1 MKRFLKC
8 YPKSVLPS
16 YFTNIKTKDSTSVM
30 QLKLQYNI
38 GVALR
43 DNAAQ
48 HHIGYP
54 PFMKEGNWIFELKK
68 IRRELKLFKIKGK
81 KKEGGCGIFEIFIRG
96 KIDGDETSN
105 RKQNF

>member
-1 MKRFLKC
+1 MSNFYMKQFLKC

-16 YFTNIKTKDSTSVM
+16 YFTDTETKDSTSVM

-68 IRRELKLFKIKGK
+68 IRGELKLFKI
-81 KKEGGCGIFEIFIRG
+81 
-96 KIDGDETSN
+96 
-105 RKQNF
+105 